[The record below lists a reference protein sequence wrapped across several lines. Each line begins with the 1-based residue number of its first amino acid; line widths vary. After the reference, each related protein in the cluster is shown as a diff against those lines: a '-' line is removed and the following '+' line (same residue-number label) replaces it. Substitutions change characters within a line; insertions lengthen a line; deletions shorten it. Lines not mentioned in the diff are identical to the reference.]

1 MGMYDRQWYREDPR
15 GGGMRRPMSA
25 VKMLIIANVAVFLLQ
40 LITRKGR
47 GWEPVSGG
55 FGLYPEQVVTQFRVW
70 QILTSMF
77 LHGSPV
83 HLLINMFVLFMFGTS
98 VEGRLGRRQFLY
110 LYFGAGLLAGVAY
123 VLVYYLMDV
132 NTPAVGASGAIM
144 GVVIYYALLAPNS
157 VAYIF
162 GLIPMRMKWVAIG
175 LVGLDLFGFF
185 VGGGR
190 SGIAH
195 VAHLGGALF
204 GFLYFRYASRL
215 DRVFVDRQVRAQVTR
230 GNRDL
235 RDLDEMREEVDR
247 LLGKVSQ
254 GGLDSLSAKEKRF
267 LTDASRKLRSEG
279 R

>member
-1 MGMYDRQWYREDPR
+1 MGMYDRPWYREDPR

-25 VKMLIIANVAVFLLQ
+25 VKILIIANVAVFLLQ
-40 LITRKGR
+40 LITRKGP

-77 LHGSPV
+77 LHGGPV
-83 HLLINMFVLFMFGTS
+83 HLLINMFVLFMFGTA
-98 VEGRLGRRQFLY
+98 VEGRLGRRQFFY
-110 LYFGAGLLAGVAY
+110 LYFGAGILAGVSY
-123 VLVYYLMDV
+123 VVVYHFMNV
-132 NTPAVGASGAIM
+132 NTPAVGASGGIV

-185 VGGGR
+185 AGGGR
-190 SGIAH
+190 SEIAN

-204 GFLYFRYASRL
+204 GFLYFRYANRL
-215 DRVFVDRQVRAQVTR
+215 DRMFVDRQVRARTNR
-230 GNRDL
+230 ASRDL
-235 RDLDEMREEVDR
+235 RGLEEMREEVDR
-247 LLGKVSQ
+247 LLGKVSR
-254 GGLDSLSAKEKRF
+254 GGLDSLSEEEKRF
-267 LTDASRKLRSEG
+267 LTDASRRLRREG